1 MSGGHWD
8 ENDIWVKE
16 PTYVLGNFPSSRD
29 VILVTFFNEDG
40 SLFRIK
46 DWMDED
52 IDWCHE
58 GELSEREFE
67 FYERYMYLFSNNFVD
82 TVAYIPNAVM
92 DSMQPLME
100 AAFEKGNKDNDW
112 SVLLHLFKNGYKFIP
127 ISGEE
132 YKELARQGKN

>member
-1 MSGGHWD
+1 
-8 ENDIWVKE
+8 
-16 PTYVLGNFPSSRD
+16 
-29 VILVTFFNEDG
+29 
-40 SLFRIK
+40 
-46 DWMDED
+46 MDED